1 MSNVPSKK
9 ADILERLRR
18 KTIAG
23 MPVFPTPIE
32 LEAADEIE
40 QLRAAGAALLAY
52 LDEHDWG
59 LVPEG
64 ATADRLHDLCFPAK
78 TPDPFRQWADAEV
91 EKITDEEV
99 ARRLA
104 TETEA
109 PQNIIEEM
117 KREITPPVT
126 NVVLSSFQGYPQPVY
141 KANTPICEKCGQIEV
156 RIPRLGIYHVCPELP
171 DNQGVSD
178 GSR

>member
-1 MSNVPSKK
+1 MSTVPSKK

-23 MPVFPTPIE
+23 VPVFPTPIE

-40 QLRAAGAALLAY
+40 RLRAAL
-52 LDEHDWG
+52 H
-59 LVPEG
+59 V
-64 ATADRLHDLCFPAK
+64 ADRNGYHG
-78 TPDPFRQWADAEV
+78 DPFRQWADAEV